1 MPEIKLM
8 TAFGSVPAGSQDGI
22 RRVLHDAIEQI
33 GQEEG
38 SFKAAKAVFTESDEQ
53 CVFTVELD
61 GIRKEPNP
69 LLLDLDMIEDA
80 VHELREVEDDGVVD
94 RLAREARPAAPRQ
107 HGDVVAIGQI
117 EDGVDVRGR
126 PGSGLDFYTLRQPR
140 GGRATPVTR
149 TRPDCMEVKA

>member
-38 SFKAAKAVFTESDEQ
+38 SFKTAKAVFTESDEQ

-69 LLLDLDMIEDA
+69 LLLDLDMLEDA
-80 VHELREVEDDGVVD
+80 VTDSGQLSLLKEELRSYFRKVLG
-94 RLAREARPAAPRQ
+94 
-107 HGDVVAIGQI
+107 
-117 EDGVDVRGR
+117 
-126 PGSGLDFYTLRQPR
+126 
-140 GGRATPVTR
+140 
-149 TRPDCMEVKA
+149 KA